1 MDTSTGSARLTRK
14 VSAAAVAR
22 ACGVSKATVSYV
34 MNGQGGVSV
43 ETRRHII
50 KIADELGYRPATG
63 SRRDPLLTRV
73 VGLIMPKIVN
83 PMYTGWAQRIISVTS
98 YEGFDVFVATTQDD
112 ADTLAQVAATLAARN
127 VDGVIIAALL
137 RKDLRALRVLRQNRI
152 PFVCLS
158 RSADQLQG
166 DFVGIDFDAASSQL
180 MHHMLSHGYRD
191 IATVIGPRVST
202 ASLQREIAF
211 VRTAAEAG
219 IAVQGARKVSTRL
232 DNAGGRAAAKSLLE
246 SRNPPRAVLCGSD
259 EIAIGV
265 MEYALLKGLRI
276 PEDLAVAGA
285 DGLPHSRSPL
295 ISLTTVVQPT
305 NVMAQRSVELLLD
318 QITHPRSTYHH
329 VICEHRLHIGRT
341 CGCPL
346 ARQGTTTP
354 D

>member
-1 MDTSTGSARLTRK
+1 VTIAGAAPVSKK

-34 MNGQGGVSV
+34 MNGQAGVST
-43 ETRRHII
+43 ETRRRII
-50 KIADELGYRPATG
+50 KTAAELGYRPMSG
-63 SRRDPLLTRV
+63 SQRDPLLTRV
-73 VGLIMPKIVN
+73 VGLILPNIVN
-83 PMYTGWAQRIISVTS
+83 PMYTGWAQRIISVTRD
-98 YEGFDVFVATTQDD
+98 EGFDVFVATTEDD
-112 ADTLAQVAATLAARN
+112 PDTLAQVAATLAARN

-137 RKDLRALRVLRQNRI
+137 SEDLRALRVLRQRRI

-158 RSADQLQG
+158 RSADQMHG
-166 DFVGIDFDAASSQL
+166 DYVGIDFDAASSQL

-202 ASLQREIAF
+202 ASLRREIAF

-219 IAVQGARKVSTRL
+219 ITVEGGRKISTRL
-232 DNAGGRAAAKSLLE
+232 DSVGGRSAAKSLLE
-246 SRNPPRAVLCGSD
+246 AADPPRAVVCGSD

-265 MEYALLKGLRI
+265 MEYALSKGLRI

-305 NVMAQRSVELLLD
+305 NDMAERSFELLLD
-318 QITHPRSTYHH
+318 QITRPRSTYHH
-329 VICEHRLHIGRT
+329 VICKHRLHIGRT
-341 CGCPL
+341 CGCPPE
-346 ARQGTTTP
+346 RQGMKTP